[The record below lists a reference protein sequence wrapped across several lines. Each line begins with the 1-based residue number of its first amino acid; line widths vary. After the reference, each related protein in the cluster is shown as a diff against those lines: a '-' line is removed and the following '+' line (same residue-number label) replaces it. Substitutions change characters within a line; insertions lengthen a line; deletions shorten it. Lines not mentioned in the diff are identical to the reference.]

1 MSGIFAVVLIAT
13 VLGVS
18 FGLGTRYVFTHW
30 K

>member
-1 MSGIFAVVLIAT
+1 MSGLTVVVLMALT
-13 VLGVS
+13 LGVT